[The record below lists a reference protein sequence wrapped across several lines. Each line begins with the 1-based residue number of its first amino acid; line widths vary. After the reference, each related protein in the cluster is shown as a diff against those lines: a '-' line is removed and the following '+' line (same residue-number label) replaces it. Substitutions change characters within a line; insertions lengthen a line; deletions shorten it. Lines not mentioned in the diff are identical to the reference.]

1 MAARSWRWLRARILG
16 LLTAPKSH
24 EPWTGRLIPA
34 NRLQAAL
41 LPAADD
47 DESREA
53 K

>member
-1 MAARSWRWLRARILG
+1 MSARSWRWLRSRILG
-16 LLTAPKSH
+16 LLTAPVGHDFAGNS
-24 EPWTGRLIPA
+24 IFA

-41 LPAADD
+41 MPQP